1 MEILINNKKFNLD
14 VADTF
19 AKKLIG
25 LMGKKDINKGMLFPK
40 TRSIH
45 TFFMRDN
52 IDIIMINKD
61 NIVVY
66 FKKNLKKNKIVIK
79 KEAYHTI
86 ELPKDSINYLN
97 IGDKLTIIS

>member
-14 VADTF
+14 VANSFT
-19 AKKLIG
+19 KRLIG
-25 LMGKKDINKGMLFPK
+25 LMGKKEITKGIFFPK
-40 TRSIH
+40 TKSIH

-66 FKKNLKKNKIVIK
+66 FKKNLKKNKIIIK

-86 ELPKDSINYLN
+86 ELPKDSINNLN

>member
-14 VADTF
+14 VANSFTKRLF
-19 AKKLIG
+19 G
-25 LMGKKDINKGMLFPK
+25 LMGKKEITKGIFFPK
-40 TRSIH
+40 TKSIH

-66 FKKNLKKNKIVIK
+66 FKKNLKKNKIIIK

-86 ELPKDSINYLN
+86 ELPKDSINNLN

>member
-1 MEILINNKKFNLD
+1 MEILIKNKKFNLE
-14 VADTF
+14 VANSFT
-19 AKKLIG
+19 KRLIG
-25 LMGKKDINKGMLFPK
+25 LMGKKEINNGIFFPK

-66 FKKNLKKNKIVIK
+66 FKKNLKKNKIIIK

-86 ELPKDSINYLN
+86 ELPKDSISNLN
-97 IGDKLTIIS
+97 IGDKLTIKS